1 MVKVLIFSGTSDGRA
16 LSDWLVSCGADVHM
30 RVATGYGASIVE
42 GDVDIQ
48 VGSAGGT
55 EGIAALV
62 AREGYD
68 VVIDA
73 THPFAVTVSEHIK
86 EGCAKAGT
94 ECIRLRRR
102 DTDLTGCV
110 TVPSV
115 DAAVEY
121 LSGTEGV
128 ILSTIGVKALGS
140 LTRIPDY
147 RERVVARVLSLK
159 SSMDI
164 CSELG
169 FEGRNLICA
178 QGPFTEEINYAT
190 IIQTGAR
197 YLLTKD
203 SGHSGGVEEKL
214 EACRRAGITAV
225 VIGRPPEEGRTFK
238 EVAVRMKELFASE
251 GRDVELPKRKV
262 SIVAVGMGGGTMT
275 SDAICAAES
284 ADVLIGAERML
295 SYFRHLS
302 KPECGEYL
310 SDRVIGFLDSN
321 PDYCSAAVL
330 VSGDVGFYSAARK
343 LIDNLDRSV
352 YDVEVVCGI
361 SSMVYLTS
369 KIGIP
374 WQDVYAVST
383 HGREFNI
390 VNAVDT
396 HSRTFTLLSGHDG
409 ASSMLSLF
417 KEYDLNEITVT
428 LGMDLGSENER
439 IVTGSISELMS
450 IDHGD
455 LCVALIDNPSPKLR
469 NPLGIPDEEFIRG
482 DAPMT
487 KSEVRTLS
495 VAKLGLK
502 KDSIVYDIGAGTGS
516 VSIEMALAAP
526 EGKVYAIEMKA
537 PSADLIEVNK
547 HKFRAANVEVIR
559 GKAPDSLAGLPVPTH
574 AFIGGSSGNLKD
586 IVSLLLDLNPDIRM
600 VINAVT
606 LETVGEIVDTI
617 DSLGLVEEEIVT
629 VSVSRS
635 RKAGR
640 YHLMNAQNPVYIAV
654 VRGR

>member
-30 RVATGYGASIVE
+30 RVATGYGASVVE
-42 GDVDIQ
+42 GGVDVQ

-55 EGIAALV
+55 EGIASLV
-62 AREGYD
+62 SREGYD
-68 VVIDA
+68 AVIDA
-73 THPFAVTVSEHIK
+73 THPYAVTVSEHIR
-86 EGCAKAGT
+86 EGCAKAGV

-110 TVPSV
+110 IVPSV
-115 DAAVEY
+115 DDAVEY

-140 LTRIPDY
+140 LTRIPGY

-178 QGPFTEEINYAT
+178 QGPFTEEMNHAMIV
-190 IIQTGAR
+190 QTGAK

-203 SGHSGGVEEKL
+203 SGHSGGAEEKL

-225 VIGRPPEEGRTFK
+225 VIGRPPEEGMAFGD
-238 EVAVRMKELFASE
+238 VALRMKEMFASE

-262 SIVAVGMGGGTMT
+262 SITAVGMGGGTMT
-275 SDAICAAES
+275 ADAVRAAES

-295 SYFRHLS
+295 SYFRYLS
-302 KPECGEYL
+302 KPECREYL
-310 SDRVIGFLDSN
+310 SDRVIDFLDSN
-321 PDYCSAAVL
+321 PDYGSAAVL
-330 VSGDVGFYSAARK
+330 VSGDVGFYSAAKK
-343 LIDNLDRSV
+343 LIEGLDRSR
-352 YDVEVVCGI
+352 YDVEVICGI
-361 SSMVYLTS
+361 SSMVYLAS
-369 KIGIP
+369 RMGIP

-396 HSRTFTLLSGHDG
+396 HRRTFTLLSGREG

-417 KEYDLNEITVT
+417 KEYGLTDVTVT
-428 LGMDLGSENER
+428 LGMDLGSYDER
-439 IVTGSISELMS
+439 IVTGTVSELES
-450 IDHGD
+450 VDHGD
-455 LCVALIDNPSPKLR
+455 LCVALIDNPGPRLR

-495 VAKLGLK
+495 VAKLGLE
-502 KDSIVYDIGAGTGS
+502 KDSVIYDIGAGTSS
-516 VSIEMALAAP
+516 VSVEMALAAP
-526 EGKVYAIEMKA
+526 EGKVYAIEMKDA
-537 PSADLIEVNK
+537 SADLIEENK
-547 HKFRAANVEVIR
+547 HRFRAANIEVVR

-574 AFIGGSSGNLKD
+574 AFIGGSSGNLKE
-586 IVSLLLDLNPDIRM
+586 IVSLLLGLNPGIRM

-617 DSLGLVEEEIVT
+617 DSLGLVEEEIT
-629 VSVSRS
+629 MVSVSRS